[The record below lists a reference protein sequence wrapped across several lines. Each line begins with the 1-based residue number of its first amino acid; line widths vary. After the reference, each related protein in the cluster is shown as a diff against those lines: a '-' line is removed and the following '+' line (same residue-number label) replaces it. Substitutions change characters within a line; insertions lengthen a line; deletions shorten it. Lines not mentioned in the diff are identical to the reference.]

1 MRHAR
6 LVGAGLALCMGAAL
20 AASRPRWLRPVGWT
34 VGLFAMAAMCPPL
47 RLGRLAARWGV
58 AGYYA
63 ALGALFLCAGAA
75 LGAALSLLPIPR
87 GRQSSRSRP

>member
-20 AASRPRWLRPVGWT
+20 AASRPRWLRPVGWP
-34 VGLFAMAAMCPPL
+34 VGLFAMAAMRL

-63 ALGALFLCAGAA
+63 ALGALFLCASAA